1 MEDNMANF
9 DDFWK
14 TLTTGL
20 EQLTLKNWSEV
31 KAAAVA
37 DGQAFLEKT
46 KADLER
52 WTQLLGSGALT
63 KDDFEWLVAGK
74 KDLAEMQTLE
84 KAGLTLVRAERFQN
98 NLISLVIDTTFSTF
112 A

>member
-1 MEDNMANF
+1 MEVNMANF

-14 TLTTGL
+14 ILSEGL
-20 EQLTLKNWSEV
+20 EKLALENWKEF
-31 KAAAVA
+31 KDAAVA
-37 DGQAFLEKT
+37 DGKAFLDKT

-52 WTQLLGSGALT
+52 WTQLLGTGALT

-74 KDLAEMQTLE
+74 KDLAEMQALKAAGLSLVRLE
-84 KAGLTLVRAERFQN
+84 KFQN
-98 NLISLVIDTTFSTF
+98 ALISMVIDTAFKAF

>member
-1 MEDNMANF
+1 MAKF
-9 DDFWK
+9 DDFWN
-14 TLTTGL
+14 TLKTGL
-20 EQLTLKNWSEV
+20 GELALKNWGEV
-31 KAAAVA
+31 KDAAVA
-37 DGQAFLEKT
+37 DGQAFLNKT

-52 WTQLLGSGALT
+52 WTKLMGTGALT

-74 KDLAEMQTLE
+74 KDLAEMQALE

-98 NLISLVIDTTFSTF
+98 ALISLVIDTAFDTF

>member
-1 MEDNMANF
+1 MANF

-20 EQLTLKNWSEV
+20 EELALKNWKEV
-31 KAAAVA
+31 KGAAVS
-37 DGQAFLEKT
+37 DGRAFLDKT

-52 WTQLLGSGALT
+52 WTKLLGMGALT

-74 KDLAEMQTLE
+74 KDLAEMQALE

-98 NLISLVIDTTFSTF
+98 ALISLVIDTAFDTF